1 MERKGALGYVW
12 CVLRVWLSQ
21 VLILQSL
28 RTHKLTLRVLNY
40 APPVT
45 GQQICG
51 QLRFNICGK
60 NALRSKFT
68 KQYEFAENSHKI
80 VPLQGLQQYV
90 RKERE
95 PMDLFSPVTDL
106 RGVGPARAAALQR
119 LGIYTLYDLLAYFP
133 RDYEDRTN
141 PVEIAQLQPGVPAC
155 FEALVVSQPVLR
167 RIGKGRDVTKLTVAD
182 ETGKLTLHYFNQ
194 PYIKTQL
201 HYGERYYFYG
211 ALLERGMQ
219 MANPALRRRAGP
231 APLRTGCCLCTR

>member
-1 MERKGALGYVW
+1 
-12 CVLRVWLSQ
+12 
-21 VLILQSL
+21 
-28 RTHKLTLRVLNY
+28 
-40 APPVT
+40 
-45 GQQICG
+45 
-51 QLRFNICGK
+51 
-60 NALRSKFT
+60 
-68 KQYEFAENSHKI
+68 
-80 VPLQGLQQYV
+80 
-90 RKERE
+90 
-95 PMDLFSPVTDL
+95 MDLFSPVTDL

-119 LGIYTLYDLLAYFP
+119 LGIFTLYDLLAYFP

-167 RIGKGRDVTKLTVAD
+167 RIGKGRDVTNLTVAD

-219 MANPALRRRAGP
+219 MANPAFEEAGRPGTVTNRLLPVYPLRTRRFPMTPANGSCVSSSEKARPSSGWRRSLRSFRRRARCRSFCRRRCGSST
-231 APLRTGCCLCTR
+231 ACAA

>member
-1 MERKGALGYVW
+1 MSRLVRPPAAHSFPPCRKRMERKGALGYVW

-141 PVEIAQLQPGVPAC
+141 PVEIAQLQPGVLSNA
-155 FEALVVSQPVLR
+155 A
-167 RIGKGRDVTKLTVAD
+167 
-182 ETGKLTLHYFNQ
+182 
-194 PYIKTQL
+194 
-201 HYGERYYFYG
+201 ERPS
-211 ALLERGMQ
+211 ARS
-219 MANPALRRRAGP
+219 ASASASKR
-231 APLRTGCCLCTR
+231 